1 MSDRM
6 TAEQEEKMRAE
17 FEAWADEHGYSVRR
31 PDTLLGSLMLGD
43 YFSDRTET
51 TWHAWQ
57 AATLAAQARTAE
69 VVERAV
75 EAMQSA
81 QRFIKNGVEFGY
93 VRMPDVDCPDPAHK
107 TPELL
112 RASITELQQHLGKK
126 P

>member
-17 FEAWADEHGYSVRR
+17 FEAWFSDAGESPNAIARD
-31 PDTLLGSLMLGD
+31 MKGD
-43 YFSDRTET
+43 YRLMQASYAWTV
-51 TWHAWQ
+51 WQ

-126 P
+126 L